1 MEGWK
6 TSSCHREFCKRNEQA
21 TKILLDSLQLLTFE
35 TRIPAHIYKTS
46 STQLIKMACIS
57 INIFKV
63 LLSMQKEK
71 NKRKM
76 LIRFLQHGI
85 FMGYW
90 LNYYSIML
98 YICSGRIPKITL
110 FSSIEYSIKA
120 YTNPPKSGFMIYN

>member
-6 TSSCHREFCKRNEQA
+6 TSCHREFCKRNEQA
-21 TKILLDSLQLLTFE
+21 TKMLLDSLQLLTFE
-35 TRIPAHIYKTS
+35 TRISVYIYNTS

-57 INIFKV
+57 FNIFKV

-85 FMGYW
+85 FTGYW
-90 LNYYSIML
+90 LNSL
-98 YICSGRIPKITL
+98 HCL
-110 FSSIEYSIKA
+110 FATEGFR
-120 YTNPPKSGFMIYN
+120 KSHKKWISDLKLAKLGSNMEHNECCF